1 MVNIIYINEDI
12 NEIINEGKLA
22 EWGPSWEFQVDLLL
36 HENGKMNHPREL
48 IRFRNKEGHSGEAG
62 MRLPLLM
69 VAQKFP
75 QNNHPYLLVSTADQ
89 SDNESLYTDIDE
101 ALNKGPSNY
110 SLCYAWYTYRVSQ
123 KKEKVNKILH
133 KIFVIAF

>member
-1 MVNIIYINEDI
+1 
-12 NEIINEGKLA
+12 
-22 EWGPSWEFQVDLLL
+22 
-36 HENGKMNHPREL
+36 MNHPREL

-123 KKEKVNKILH
+123 KKEKVNKILQN
-133 KIFVIAF
+133 FTNFFLNAF